1 MWYNVVQ
8 KGSNGSSGHLL
19 LALLI
24 PGAMGR
30 DMTRVEPSKAW
41 DPQADWPLDLFKSK
55 AEVAVSKLHM
65 NWH

>member
-8 KGSNGSSGHLL
+8 KGSNGSSEHIL

-55 AEVAVSKLHM
+55 GEVAVSKLHM
-65 NWH
+65 NWY

>member
-19 LALLI
+19 ALLI

-30 DMTRVEPSKAW
+30 DITRVEPSKAW
-41 DPQADWPLDLFKSK
+41 DPQAGWPLDLFKSK